1 MSRTKIKS
9 DRKRTLQ
16 IEWENQGDNSANHS
30 PSSKL
35 EEEAEL
41 FLEAIRSG
49 TIIEKDKAQE
59 SQNPARVRSRKR
71 IDRYEVDLHGMTVET
86 AQHYVI
92 TAIQEILIAAKGQI
106 ITIRV
111 ITGKGQRSKDRSPQL
126 VHAIHPVVEARF
138 KSRLISIE
146 VSPHELK
153 LGDSYF
159 KGHFD
164 LKIR

>member
-1 MSRTKIKS
+1 MTRTKKKS

-16 IEWENQGDNSANHS
+16 IEWENQPDNCESHS
-30 PSSKL
+30 PSPTL
-35 EEEAEL
+35 EEESKL

-49 TIIEKDKAQE
+49 KILEKDEMQG
-59 SQNPARVRSRKR
+59 SQNSALVRSRKR
-71 IDRYEVDLHGMTVET
+71 INRYEVDLHGMTVET

-92 TAIQEILIAAKGQI
+92 NAIQDILVAAKGQV

-111 ITGKGQRSKDRSPQL
+111 ITGKGHRSKDRGPQL
-126 VHAIHPVVEARF
+126 VHAIHHVVEARF